1 MVILRYSRALAKYF
15 SAKPLYLDE
24 EKKKPNIRKVAE
36 LPWHF
41 WKIADWGKL
50 YEILSE
56 TEFFNLSW
64 QFSAFDVKRYWSSI
78 ERNSKLSIVEAY
90 SEILRNPDKYHKL
103 FLKLGILFTDLGHLE
118 QSISF
123 KESLISYYRKNN
135 DYSNLQVS
143 LGNLGITKLRL
154 GDHDGAERLFYEQEM
169 LCRQFK
175 INHDLATSLY
185 NQGIIWQLRSHLGK
199 AMKYYEESQRLAGQS
214 GNESILGSSLDK
226 QAIIHRDWGNISK
239 AVELHKA
246 EEEIFKKLGDLDG
259 LQGCY
264 GNLALACFMQNNI
277 DLGRE
282 LLKKQQVICIDIGN
296 KQDLVNSYYNEAL
309 LYYNIFNN
317 VPSALSLME
326 LACKIAKDS
335 NLQFLLK
342 GIEPFYI
349 HLQSVK

>member
-36 LPWHF
+36 LPWQY
-41 WKIADWGKL
+41 WKIAEWGKL
-50 YEILSE
+50 YEVLSDI
-56 TEFFNLSW
+56 EFFDLSW
-64 QFSAFDVKRYWSSI
+64 QFSAFDAKRYWSSI
-78 ERNSKLSIVEAY
+78 ERNSKLSMVKAY
-90 SEILRNPDKYHKL
+90 SEVFNDPDKYYKM
-103 FLKLGILFTDLGHLE
+103 FLKLGILFTDLGHLV
-118 QSISF
+118 QSIKI
-123 KESLISYYRKNN
+123 KEYLISYYRQKK
-135 DYSNLQVS
+135 DYANLQVS

-154 GDHDGAERLFYEQEM
+154 GDRDEAERLFNEQEI
-169 LCRQFK
+169 LCRQCK

-185 NQGIIWQLRSHLGK
+185 NQGVIWQLRGQLEK
-199 AMKYYEESQRLAGQS
+199 AMKYYEESQRLAEQS

-226 QAIIHRDWGNISK
+226 QAIIFRDGDNISK

-246 EEEIFKKLGDLDG
+246 AIEIFKKLGDLDG

-264 GNLALACFMQNNI
+264 GNLALAYFMQNNI
-277 DLGRE
+277 DLGKE

-309 LYYNIFNN
+309 MYYNAFNN
-317 VPSALSLME
+317 IPSALSLME
-326 LACKIAKDS
+326 LACNIAKDS
-335 NLQFLLK
+335 NLQSLFK
-342 GIEPFYI
+342 EIEPFYI